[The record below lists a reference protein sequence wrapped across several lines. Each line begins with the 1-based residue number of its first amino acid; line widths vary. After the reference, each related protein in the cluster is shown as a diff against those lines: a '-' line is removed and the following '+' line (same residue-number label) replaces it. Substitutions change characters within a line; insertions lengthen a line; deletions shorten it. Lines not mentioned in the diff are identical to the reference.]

1 MPQLNHPNYGVK
13 RLKPIHVRS
22 FMAML
27 ISFAP
32 VLFNSANGQTPDAV
46 NHSDT
51 YAVSISMDKG
61 MTYPPQSVSLVLK
74 NISDKRINTDDC
86 STYPRVWVQGEHG
99 EPPTTERER
108 DATLRLQPGDHAL
121 ACTLNMS
128 WSLDPGELREK
139 HILLNYLYD
148 LHEPGKYSV
157 YVELPVPEGWLRS
170 NTTQFEVSESGQGQ
184 K

>member
-1 MPQLNHPNYGVK
+1 MKLLQVQPLAAILLFLV
-13 RLKPIHVRS
+13 
-22 FMAML
+22 MASL
-27 ISFAP
+27 
-32 VLFNSANGQTPDAV
+32 NSASGQTPEAV
-46 NHSDT
+46 YHSDT
-51 YAVSISMDKG
+51 YTISISMDKG
-61 MTYPPQSVSLVLK
+61 LTYPPPSVLLVLK

-86 STYPRVWVQGEHG
+86 STYPKVWVQGEHG

-128 WSLDPGELREK
+128 WSLDPGESREK

-157 YVELPVPEGWLRS
+157 YVEFPVPEGWLRS
-170 NTTQFEVSESGQGQ
+170 NTTQFQVSESGTGQ

>member
-1 MPQLNHPNYGVK
+1 MKLLQ
-13 RLKPIHVRS
+13 VRR
-22 FMAML
+22 FAVIL
-27 ISFAP
+27 ISL
-32 VLFNSANGQTPDAV
+32 VTTLLSSASGQTPDAV
-46 NHSDT
+46 SHSDT

-61 MTYPPQSVSLVLK
+61 PTYPPPSVLLVLK

-128 WSLDPGELREK
+128 WSLDPGESREK

-170 NTTQFEVSESGQGQ
+170 NTAQFEVSESGPGQ
-184 K
+184 KRVLN